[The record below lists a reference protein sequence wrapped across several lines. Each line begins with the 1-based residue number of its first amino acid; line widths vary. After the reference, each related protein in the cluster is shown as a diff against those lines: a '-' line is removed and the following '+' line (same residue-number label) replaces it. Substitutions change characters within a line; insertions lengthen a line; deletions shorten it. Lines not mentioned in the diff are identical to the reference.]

1 MRERGRLRFFLA
13 LFWTF
18 AWCVLIGFSAAHA
31 DPSKYPAFAQQTLPE
46 DIKPEFISI
55 DELVKLLQA
64 SSKPVVIDVRS
75 AEEFHEL
82 HIVNAVSA
90 PLPEFKDHLKSI
102 PRDRPVVLY

>member
-1 MRERGRLRFFLA
+1 MTGERRGRFSLGFFSSALLA
-13 LFWTF
+13 
-18 AWCVLIGFSAAHA
+18 VLIGFSAAQA

-64 SSKPVVIDVRS
+64 GGKPVVIDVRS
-75 AEEFHEL
+75 AEEFREL

-90 PLPEFKDHLKSI
+90 PLPEFKDHLQSI
-102 PRDRPVVLY
+102 PRDRRVVLY

>member
-1 MRERGRLRFFLA
+1 MTDRGRWRFSLA
-13 LFWTF
+13 LFWTL

-64 SSKPVVIDVRS
+64 GGKPVIIDVRS
-75 AEEFHEL
+75 AEEFREL
-82 HIVNAVSA
+82 HILSAVSA
-90 PLPEFKDHLKSI
+90 PLPEFKDHLKGI